1 MKTETPDEGEAGSQ
15 RGESMKKLLA
25 AAAIG
30 LVSLVMGVG
39 AAWADHPAA
48 KGPPEQA
55 VDHACGRRVDPHPP
69 FCGAVRR

>member
-1 MKTETPDEGEAGSQ
+1 
-15 RGESMKKLLA
+15 MKKLLA